1 MLIKLS
7 NLDLVSL
14 YEGLQEVKTKT
25 IPIEIGFL
33 MVKNMKILEPIYQAI
48 IESRTGLLTQVGEI
62 QTDGSIKIPQDKIQE
77 TNFQLA
83 QLSSIENTLDL
94 SLIKLSALKEASWT
108 LEEIMNI
115 YPIIKEDSEG

>member
-62 QTDGSIKIPQDKIQE
+62 QADGSIKIPQDKIQE
-77 TNFQLA
+77 TNSQLA